1 MKKVMMAM
9 AAASMLLSCGNESDD
24 LAKVNAEIIIP
35 NDTIK
40 NHVTVTFSMCDGFTM
55 RPMTRASLEEL
66 NLTDLWVFDYMDGDI
81 QNTVHQ
87 SSTDETFGAPTLS
100 MAYGSHTLYF
110 VTSRGADPVVNGKT
124 ITWSS
129 VRDTF
134 WASLSLDVEPM
145 TGTSQSVS
153 LSRVVARLRIAV
165 TDAVPTGAAKLNV
178 TPSQWYLALDYT
190 TGEPSSPSSPSL
202 GVSIPSSYIGT
213 TSLNASFYTIST
225 AAMWQT
231 DVAVSITSA
240 NDAVLG
246 SVSLPDVPF
255 RRNHVTNYSCGI
267 LGTPRTVSVSCDDD
281 DWVDDDP
288 FVW

>member
-1 MKKVMMAM
+1 MKKI
-9 AAASMLLSCGNESDD
+9 LLALAVALTMTACEREHED
-24 LAKVNAEIIIP
+24 LADADIEINIP
-35 NDTIK
+35 TDSMK
-40 NHVTVTFSMCDGFTM
+40 NHATINFVCSPYSM
-55 RPMTRASLEEL
+55 RAMTRATLSEL
-66 NLTDLWVFDYMDGDI
+66 SLTDLWVFDYVGGALK
-81 QNTVHQ
+81 NTTHQ
-87 SSTDETFGAPTLS
+87 SSSDATFGSPSLDLE
-100 MAYGSHTLYF
+100 YGSHTIYF
-110 VTSRGADPVVNGKT
+110 VASRGADPSVSGQV

-134 WASLSLDVEPM
+134 WSSLSLDVEPM
-145 TGTSQSVS
+145 TATSQSVS

-165 TDAVPTGAAKLNV
+165 TDAVPSGAAKLNV
-178 TPSQWYLALDYT
+178 TPSQWYLGLDYT

-246 SVSLPDVPF
+246 SVLLPDVPF
-255 RRNHVTNYSCGI
+255 QRNHVTNYQGSVMSSG
-267 LGTPRTVSVSCDDD
+267 RSVTVTSDDEWIED
-281 DWVDDDP
+281 DSITW
-288 FVW
+288 

>member
-1 MKKVMMAM
+1 MAM

-66 NLTDLWVFDYMDGDI
+66 NLTDLWVFDYVGGALKS
-81 QNTVHQ
+81 TTHQ
-87 SSTDETFGAPTLS
+87 SSSDAAFGSPSLDLE
-100 MAYGSHTLYF
+100 YGSHTLYF
-110 VTSRGADPVVNGKT
+110 VTSRGSDPSVSGQV

-165 TDAVPTGAAKLNV
+165 TDAVPTGAVKLNV
-178 TPSQWYLALDYT
+178 TPSQWYLGLDYT

-202 GVSIPSSYIGT
+202 GVSIPPSYIGT
-213 TSLNASFYTIST
+213 SSLNASFYTISSD
-225 AAMWQT
+225 AMWET

-246 SVSLPDVPF
+246 EVSLPDVPIQ
-255 RRNHVTNYSCGI
+255 RNHITNYSGGI
-267 LGTPRTVSVSCDDD
+267 LGTPRIVSVSCDDD

>member
-66 NLTDLWVFDYMDGDI
+66 NLTDLWVFDYIDGDI

-110 VTSRGADPVVNGKT
+110 VTSRGADPSVSGQV

-145 TGTSQSVS
+145 TDTSQS
-153 LSRVVARLRIAV
+153 V

-178 TPSQWYLALDYT
+178 KPSQWYLALDYT

-255 RRNHVTNYSCGI
+255 QRNHITNYSGGI
-267 LGTPRTVSVSCDDD
+267 LGTPRTVSVICDDD

>member
-1 MKKVMMAM
+1 MKKLIMAM

-24 LAKVNAEIIIP
+24 LAKVYAEIIIP

-100 MAYGSHTLYF
+100 MAYGSHHLYF
-110 VTSRGADPVVNGKT
+110 VASRGADPVVNGNI

-134 WASLSLDVEPM
+134 WSSLSLDVEPM
-145 TGTSQSVS
+145 TATSQSVS
-153 LSRVVARLRIAV
+153 LTRVVARLRIAV
-165 TDAVPTGAAKLNV
+165 TDAVPSGAAKLNV
-178 TPSQWYLALDYT
+178 TPSQWYLGLDYT
-190 TGEPSSPSSPSL
+190 TGEPSSPSSPAL
-202 GVSIPSSYIGT
+202 GVSIPPSYIGT
-213 TSLNASFYTIST
+213 TSLNASFYTVST

-231 DVAVSITSA
+231 DMAVFITSA

-255 RRNHVTNYSCGI
+255 QRNHITNYSGGI
-267 LGTPRTVSVSCDDD
+267 LGTPRTVSVSCDND